1 MRILLAP
8 DAFKDAL
15 PAMAV
20 AEAMEAGIR
29 LADPDAEVTLFPLA
43 DGGEGTFDVLQQ
55 HFQASIRAMQV
66 QDPLFRP
73 VTARYGLSKDGQTA
87 FLEMAQASGLQLL
100 APEARNPLKT
110 TSFGTGEM
118 IRDALDQGVSQ
129 LILGIGGSATNDAGM
144 GMAAALGWQFL
155 DKNGKPLTPIGE
167 NLSKV
172 DKIAPPS
179 PKYRFPAKVQVI
191 CDVDNPLFGPSGAAH
206 TYARQKGADAEGIAY
221 LDEGLRHFSQIL
233 EATFGKTPAAAKG
246 AGAAGGL
253 GAACLSFLN
262 AELKPGIELVMQLTG
277 FEAVVKKSDWILTG
291 EGKIDDQTLHGKL
304 IQGISTLARRH
315 GVPVTAFCGTLA
327 ASPQAIQALGLA
339 GAFSILD
346 RPCILSE
353 ALPETRESLEMAV
366 FNWYRSIGFGLQA
379 IRANRSL

>member
-1 MRILLAP
+1 MRMLLAP

-20 AEAMEAGIR
+20 AEAMAAGIL
-29 LADPDAEVTLFPLA
+29 LADPAAEVTHFPLA
-43 DGGEGTFDVLQQ
+43 DGGEGTFEVLQQ
-55 HFQASIRAMQV
+55 HFQASIRVIQV

-100 APEARNPLKT
+100 APEARNPLIT

-129 LILGIGGSATNDAGM
+129 LILGIGGTATNDAGM
-144 GMAAALGWQFL
+144 GMAAALGWRFL
-155 DKNGKPLTPIGE
+155 DKNGSPVAPIGG
-167 NLSKV
+167 NLSRV
-172 DKIAPPS
+172 DTIVPPS
-179 PKYRFPAKVQVI
+179 RNYRLPVKVQVI
-191 CDVDNPLFGPSGAAH
+191 CDVDNPLFGPSGAAY
-206 TYARQKGADAEGIAY
+206 TYARQKGADTAAIES
-221 LDEGLRHFSQIL
+221 LDQGLRHFSQVL
-233 EATFGKTPAAAKG
+233 ETTFGKTPAQKKG

-277 FEAVVKKSDWILTG
+277 FEDLVKKSDWIVTG

-339 GAFSILD
+339 GAFSILN
-346 RPCILSE
+346 RPCTLAE
-353 ALPETRESLEMAV
+353 ALPETRDALEMAV
-366 FNWYRSIGFGLQA
+366 FNWYRSIRLGLQS
-379 IRANRSL
+379 I